1 MTGPSPGGPS
11 PGGPGLS
18 CLSVTA
24 AHASLDVLERLSYP
38 RGELAGRLTVLRAS
52 SGASA
57 VAVLS
62 TCQRTEVYAS
72 WPYSVNQDALLTA
85 LATDRGLP
93 PAVLRPV
100 VRGYTGEA
108 AARHLLRVASGLES
122 FVLGETEIAG
132 QVRAAASISQS
143 AGRGDAVLGR
153 LMDAAIRASRKR
165 HRETPLTAATRSVAS
180 VAVDAV
186 TRARGGSIAGQRLLV
201 VGAGQVAAIVVARAA
216 AQQAA
221 VTVCN
226 RTRRH
231 ADRLAAAG
239 AAVAD
244 LGDLAACLAASDI
257 AVLATGAPEP
267 LVTAGLLRSV
277 RAAGGRPLTLVD
289 LSMPRNVDPAVR
301 ALSGVRLID
310 LADLR
315 SAGLAG
321 AGGLAHDLAAAEEII
336 EEELRRYLRWL
347 AGRPAAAAVRRMRSG
362 AEEAA
367 RQELDRAAG
376 ELPAEVRPAVERLLL
391 RTVHRLVHQPT
402 LELRAA
408 AEAGDGDLVR
418 VLAGLFDAASPD
430 AGRLAGAGLA
440 GDEPDAAGGQRHA
453 PFDVQRPDVG
463 AAEQAGHEGLVHPA
477 HQLAV

>member
-1 MTGPSPGGPS
+1 M
-11 PGGPGLS
+11 
-18 CLSVTA
+18 
-24 AHASLDVLERLSYP
+24 
-38 RGELAGRLTVLRAS
+38 
-52 SGASA
+52 
-57 VAVLS
+57 
-62 TCQRTEVYAS
+62 
-72 WPYSVNQDALLTA
+72 
-85 LATDRGLP
+85 P

-100 VRGYTGEA
+100 VRGYAGEA

-165 HRETPLTAATRSVAS
+165 HRETSLTAATRSVAS

-186 TRARGGSIAGQRLLV
+186 TRAGGGSIAGQRLLV

-277 RAAGGRPLTLVD
+277 RSARP
-289 LSMPRNVDPAVR
+289 
-301 ALSGVRLID
+301 G
-310 LADLR
+310 
-315 SAGLAG
+315 G
-321 AGGLAHDLAAAEEII
+321 AG
-336 EEELRRYLRWL
+336 R
-347 AGRPAAAAVRRMRSG
+347 
-362 AEEAA
+362 
-367 RQELDRAAG
+367 
-376 ELPAEVRPAVERLLL
+376 
-391 RTVHRLVHQPT
+391 
-402 LELRAA
+402 
-408 AEAGDGDLVR
+408 
-418 VLAGLFDAASPD
+418 
-430 AGRLAGAGLA
+430 
-440 GDEPDAAGGQRHA
+440 
-453 PFDVQRPDVG
+453 
-463 AAEQAGHEGLVHPA
+463 
-477 HQLAV
+477 

>member
-1 MTGPSPGGPS
+1 VTGPIPREPISCGPIPS
-11 PGGPGLS
+11 ALS

-38 RGELAGRLTVLRAS
+38 RGELAGHLTALRAS

-72 WPYSVNQDALLTA
+72 WPYSINQDALLTA
-85 LATDRGLP
+85 LARDRGLP

-100 VRGYTGEA
+100 VRGYAGEA

-165 HRETPLTAATRSVAS
+165 HRETSLTAATRSVAS

-186 TRARGGSIAGQRLLV
+186 TRAGGGSIAGQRLLV

-277 RAAGGRPLTLVD
+277 RSARPGGARPLTLVD

-301 ALSGVRLID
+301 ALPGVRLID

-336 EEELRRYLRWL
+336 EDELQRYLRWL

-367 RQELDRAAG
+367 RQELDRIAG

-418 VLAGLFDAASPD
+418 VLAGLFDA
-430 AGRLAGAGLA
+430 GLA
-440 GDEPDAAGGQRHA
+440 GGEPDAAGGLRQA

-477 HQLAV
+477 HKLAV

>member
-1 MTGPSPGGPS
+1 MTGPVPRGPIS
-11 PGGPGLS
+11 CGPTSCGLS

-38 RGELAGRLTVLRAS
+38 RGELAGRLTALRAS

-72 WPYSVNQDALLTA
+72 WPSSVNQDALLTA
-85 LATDRGLP
+85 LALDRGVP

-100 VRGYTGEA
+100 VRGYAGEA

-165 HRETPLTAATRSVAS
+165 HRETSLTAATRSVAS

-186 TRARGGSIAGQRLLV
+186 TRAGGGSIAGQRLLV
-201 VGAGQVAAIVVARAA
+201 VGAGPVAAIVVARAA
-216 AQQAA
+216 AQRAA

-277 RAAGGRPLTLVD
+277 RSARAGGARPLTLVD

-301 ALSGVRLID
+301 ALPGVRLID

-336 EEELRRYLRWL
+336 EDELQRYLRWL

-376 ELPAEVRPAVERLLL
+376 ELPAEVRPAVQRLLL

-418 VLAGLFDAASPD
+418 VLAGLFDQALT
-430 AGRLAGAGLA
+430 GG
-440 GDEPDAAGGQRHA
+440 EPDAAGGLRHA

-477 HQLAV
+477 DKLAV

>member
-1 MTGPSPGGPS
+1 VTGPIPR
-11 PGGPGLS
+11 GLS

-38 RGELAGRLTVLRAS
+38 RGELAGRLTALRAS

-72 WPYSVNQDALLTA
+72 WPYSVNQDSLLTA
-85 LATDRGLP
+85 LARDRGLP

-100 VRGYTGEA
+100 VRGYAGEA

-165 HRETPLTAATRSVAS
+165 HRVTSLTAATRSVAS

-186 TRARGGSIAGQRLLV
+186 TRAGGGSIAGQRLLV

-267 LVTAGLLRSV
+267 LVTAGLLESV
-277 RAAGGRPLTLVD
+277 RSARAGGARPLTLVD

-301 ALSGVRLID
+301 ALPGVRLID

-336 EEELRRYLRWL
+336 EDELQRYLRWL

-367 RQELDRAAG
+367 RQELDRIAG

-418 VLAGLFDAASPD
+418 VLASLFD
-430 AGRLAGAGLA
+430 AGLA
-440 GDEPDAAGGQRHA
+440 GGEPDAAGGQRRA

>member
-1 MTGPSPGGPS
+1 MTGPIPS
-11 PGGPGLS
+11 VPIPSVLS

-38 RGELAGRLTVLRAS
+38 RGELAGRLTALRAS

-72 WPYSVNQDALLTA
+72 WPYSINQDALLTA
-85 LATDRGLP
+85 LARDRGLP
-93 PAVLRPV
+93 PAVLRPL
-100 VRGYTGEA
+100 VRGYAGEA

-165 HRETPLTAATRSVAS
+165 HRETSLTAATRSVAS

-186 TRARGGSIAGQRLLV
+186 TRAGGGSIAGQRLLV

-277 RAAGGRPLTLVD
+277 RSARPGGARPLTLVD

-301 ALSGVRLID
+301 ALPGVRLID

-321 AGGLAHDLAAAEEII
+321 AGGLVHDLAAAEEII
-336 EEELRRYLRWL
+336 EDELQRYLRWL
-347 AGRPAAAAVRRMRSG
+347 AGAPGRHGGAADARRRRGGRPPGAGPGCGRTAGRGPSRRGAAAAADRAPSRAPAHAGTARRGRGRRRRPGPHAGQPVRRG
-362 AEEAA
+362 P
-367 RQELDRAAG
+367 AG
-376 ELPAEVRPAVERLLL
+376 RWPPG
-391 RTVHRLVHQPT
+391 
-402 LELRAA
+402 
-408 AEAGDGDLVR
+408 GDGPP
-418 VLAGLFDAASPD
+418 G
-430 AGRLAGAGLA
+430 
-440 GDEPDAAGGQRHA
+440 EGGPSWR
-453 PFDVQRPDVG
+453 
-463 AAEQAGHEGLVHPA
+463 
-477 HQLAV
+477 